1 MSKQRRLAHLFGSS
15 KAPAARGSAEA
26 AEEDED
32 ETEEAE
38 AEPEAEDEEEGEPE
52 PEVAEGEDG
61 EDEDEEDGQENASA
75 GLAAIAVMNSPE
87 AKGREKLASS
97 LAKDVARGALTQK
110 RAVALLKDAPRTGGL
125 AKAMA
130 GRDRNPGVDGG
141 AASTSDPKLAAHD
154 QGLVAA
160 AEQRAKKRGER
171 RR

>member
-1 MSKQRRLAHLFGSS
+1 
-15 KAPAARGSAEA
+15 
-26 AEEDED
+26 
-32 ETEEAE
+32 
-38 AEPEAEDEEEGEPE
+38 
-52 PEVAEGEDG
+52 
-61 EDEDEEDGQENASA
+61 
-75 GLAAIAVMNSPE
+75 MNSPE